1 MSPANKY
8 IKPNYDLINRNLP
21 FHGIA
26 TLARPTSGNGRIS
39 CTVKPPRGFSVK
51 PHQLLLFKQPPWAG
65 GKASWGIST
74 TNSPTLKVRAGKK
87 PQRCRCHL
95 RSLSVFPPPRS
106 CFLLS
111 MWKDALSYNY
121 CSDIQT
127 ALNLHHSVC
136 VCARM
141 CPPSHSLSRWRKQ
154 TCFISLPMA
163 RCY

>member
-8 IKPNYDLINRNLP
+8 IKPNYDLINRNPP

-39 CTVKPPRGFSVK
+39 CTVKPPLGFSVK
-51 PHQLLLFKQPPWAG
+51 PHQLLLFKQPPWAE
-65 GKASWGIST
+65 KKGILRYKHHKLTDPYSQ
-74 TNSPTLKVRAGKK
+74 SSQK
-87 PQRCRCHL
+87 PRRCCCHL
-95 RSLSVFPPPRS
+95 GSRSLPPRS

-111 MWKDALSYNY
+111 MWKDALSYNC

-127 ALNLHHSVC
+127 AFNLHHSVC

>member
-1 MSPANKY
+1 MSPPNKY

-26 TLARPTSGNGRIS
+26 TLAQTTSGNGRIS
-39 CTVKPPRGFSVK
+39 CTVKPPRAFSVK
-51 PHQLLLFKQPPWAG
+51 PHQLLLFKEPPWAWE
-65 GKASWGIST
+65 KASWGIST
-74 TNSPTLKVRAGKK
+74 TNSPTLKVRAWKTTEM
-87 PQRCRCHL
+87 L
-95 RSLSVFPPPRS
+95 LSFVRSFSFPPRS

-127 ALNLHHSVC
+127 ALNLLHSVC
-136 VCARM
+136 VSARM